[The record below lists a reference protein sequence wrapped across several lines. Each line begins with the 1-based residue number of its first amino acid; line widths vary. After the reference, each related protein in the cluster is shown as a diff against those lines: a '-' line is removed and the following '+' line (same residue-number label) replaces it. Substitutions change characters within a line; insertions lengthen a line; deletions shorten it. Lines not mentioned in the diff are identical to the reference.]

1 MNTTLQSSPAFRR
14 GVVLGALAVAV
25 LELGLFVMLW
35 RVGSLVDPGSDP
47 NAALLFVSL
56 GSAVTLQAMGV
67 VGLAWVVVA
76 MSWTVLHY
84 DVTGVSLEHPW
95 RRWRGGWHD
104 VTHAWTQNGWL
115 VLQVGGQW
123 RRWYVRA
130 GGDRTAALALVRAEL
145 PPGVWLEGSA
155 RQLHLARTTLPVVLA
170 ATGVGG
176 LILVWVLKA
185 LDTLP

>member
-1 MNTTLQSSPAFRR
+1 MTITLQASPAFRR
-14 GVVLGALAVAV
+14 GVLLASLGVAV
-25 LELGLFVMLW
+25 VEVGLFVMLW
-35 RVGSLVDPGSDP
+35 RVGSLVDPGADS
-47 NAALLFVSL
+47 ARALLFVSL

-76 MSWTVLHY
+76 MSQTVLHH
-84 DVTGVSLEHPW
+84 DATGVSLEHPW
-95 RRWRGGWHD
+95 RRWHGGWHN
-104 VTHAWTQNGWL
+104 VTYAWTQNGWL

-130 GGDRTAALALVRAEL
+130 GGDQTAALALVRAEL
-145 PPGVWLEGSA
+145 PAGAWLEGPA
-155 RQLHLARTTLPVVLA
+155 KQLHLARTTLPIVLA

-176 LILVWVLKA
+176 LILVWALKA